1 MLETERLKIRRFEDS
16 DVDGV
21 HLMRSD
27 PEVMR
32 YIRETLKERSES
44 AEWMRKISARWDTDG
59 IGYCALVERSTGE
72 FAGWCGLWQVPE
84 TGEIEVGYA
93 IARSKW
99 KMGYATEA
107 AEAVVGH
114 GFSSLGLDHIVALAY
129 PENSASINVMQKLGM
144 TYVETGTFYGKRLVK
159 YSVRSDEWRN
169 GFARRENER
178 NAASN

>member
-1 MLETERLKIRRFEDS
+1 MLETERLLIRKFEDS

-27 PEVMR
+27 PAVMK

-44 AEWMRKISARWDTDG
+44 ASWMKAISARWESDG
-59 IGYCALVERSTGE
+59 IGYCGLVEKTTGE

-93 IARSKW
+93 IARSNW
-99 KMGYATEA
+99 GTGYATEA

-114 GFSSLGLDHIVALAY
+114 GFSALGLDHIVALAY
-129 PENSASINVMQKLGM
+129 PENAASINVMGKLGM

-159 YSVRSDEWRN
+159 YSVSAAEWRK
-169 GFARRENER
+169 RETAGDGGNDP
-178 NAASN
+178 SN